1 MAEEARQENKNRPNI
16 VFVLIDDA
24 LPGVETRMMPGLQN
38 NVTSQGVKFSNT
50 VSTLPLCGPGRATI
64 QRGQYSHNTRI
75 FGNSLPTGGWEKFQ
89 QQGMHRSTFATWINE
104 RGYATGLFGKYLNNY
119 QDRLIPPGWDRWYAW
134 DGQKQGWQS
143 VNDQGVHEDLDPPQ
157 ADALVAD
164 NALRFINTR
173 LANNSAFLAF
183 VNFGAMH
190 RPFYHAAIDADK
202 FAGERVPRTLAFNEE
217 DVSDKPSNI
226 RGLPRLSNAE
236 VRQMDV
242 DYRNGLRSL
251 GRVDR
256 FIRDASDLLR
266 QHGEFN
272 NTFFVF
278 YTDNGNHFGQHRLS
292 HGKLQPYEEDINFP
306 LIISGPGIPGGTVR
320 RELVGNHDIAPT
332 LAAMAGAT
340 VPDFVD
346 GRNVLP
352 LARGTVPEGRWPRTA
367 ILSITQPGGE
377 GANPKW
383 ALLRMPNKKYV
394 RHAGGEEEYYDLGLD
409 PFEVRSAH
417 GSLEP
422 EVVRHYNAR
431 IDELLGCAGASCRQ
445 AENGPALPP
454 PAP

>member
-1 MAEEARQENKNRPNI
+1 MAVEAGQENKHKPNI

-24 LPGVETRMMPGLQN
+24 LPGVENMMPGLQN
-38 NVTSQGVKFSNT
+38 NITSQGVKFSNT
-50 VSTLPLCGPGRATI
+50 VSTSPLCCPGRATI
-64 QRGQYSHNTRI
+64 QRGQYTHNTRI
-75 FGNSLPTGGWEKFQ
+75 YGNDLPNGGWEKFQ
-89 QQGMHRSTFATWINE
+89 EQGMHRSTFATWINE

-119 QDRLIPPGWDRWYAW
+119 RDRLIPPGWDRWYAW
-134 DGQKQGWQS
+134 NGEKQGWQS
-143 VNDQGVHEDLDPPQ
+143 VNNQGQHVDIDPPQ

-190 RPFYHAAIDADK
+190 HPFHHAAIDADK

-217 DVSDKPSNI
+217 DVSDKPNNM
-226 RGLPRLSNAE
+226 RGPPRLSNAE
-236 VRQMDV
+236 VRQLDV
-242 DYRNGLRSL
+242 DYRDGLRSL

-278 YTDNGNHFGQHRLS
+278 YSDNGTHFGQHRLP
-292 HGKLQPYEEDINFP
+292 HGKLRPYEEDINFP
-306 LIISGPGIPGGTVR
+306 LIISGPGIPGGVVR

-352 LARGTVPEGRWPRTA
+352 LARGEVPEGQWPRTA
-367 ILSITQPGGE
+367 ILSMIQPGGE
-377 GANPKW
+377 GTKPKW
-383 ALLRMPNKKYV
+383 ALLRMPNTKYV
-394 RHAGGEEEYYDLGLD
+394 RHAGGEEEYYDFDLD

-417 GSLEP
+417 GNLDP
-422 EVVRHYNAR
+422 KVARHHSAR
-431 IDELLGCAGASCRQ
+431 IDELLGCAGGSCRQ

-454 PAP
+454 LTPP

>member
-1 MAEEARQENKNRPNI
+1 VAEEARQENKNRPNI

-24 LPGVETRMMPGLQN
+24 LLGVQNPVMPGLQN
-38 NVTSQGVKFSNT
+38 NVISQGVKFANT
-50 VSTLPLCGPGRATI
+50 VSTYPLCGPGRATI

-75 FGNSLPTGGWEKFQ
+75 FGNSLPIGGWEKFQ
-89 QQGMHRSTFATWINE
+89 QQGMHRSTFATWINA

-143 VNDQGVHEDLDPPQ
+143 VNDQGVHKDLDPPQ

-173 LANNSAFLAF
+173 LANDSAFLAF

-190 RPFYHAAIDADK
+190 RPFYHADIDADK

-226 RGLPRLSNAE
+226 RGLPRLSDAE

-278 YTDNGNHFGQHRLS
+278 YTDNGNHFGQHRLP

-306 LIISGPGIPGGTVR
+306 LIFSGPGIPGGVVR

-367 ILSITQPGGE
+367 ILSMTQPGGE

-417 GSLEP
+417 GSVEP
-422 EVVRHYNAR
+422 EVVGHYNAR